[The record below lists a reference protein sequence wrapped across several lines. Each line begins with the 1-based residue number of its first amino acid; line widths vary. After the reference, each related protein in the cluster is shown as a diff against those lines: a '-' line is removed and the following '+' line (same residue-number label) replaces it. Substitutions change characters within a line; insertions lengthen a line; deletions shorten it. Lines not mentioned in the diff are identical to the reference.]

1 MPNSKPCGRG
11 HISAR
16 LKCHAQQGS
25 AIVDHSAAWATG
37 KVAGVAIS
45 NLALAHGIDPSAA
58 AVLGESIVQGLA
70 STAIAAKK
78 GVQGQSLV
86 KHFLSVAAGAMVG
99 KASIGTDDA
108 IFGGDSDVSEWVK
121 VLASNH
127 SIDQVAK
134 SAMKYSRALH
144 KRVGLKVDSD
154 DDRDL
159 FMLSVAARRVSQLR
173 KVDSMDI
180 DFVTATLDKYGLSDR
195 FDAKK
200 VLLKMGGRRPGKHC
214 IGKAGGKGS
223 YIAADK
229 QCAGH
234 KGADGKLTAAGK
246 QSARELAAR
255 VRDRKGMQD
264 RHEVKVA
271 RMPLN
276 DFIGEQRYAKTA
288 KQIVPMMTKIHGE
301 ARSELNKRRINGGR
315 AAIVDKKSAIAP
327 SPSIKPQIAPT
338 QLNAGDRRQAVAYN
352 QQGAERAKS
361 EGRLSD
367 GTAWDVEAKSA
378 RISDVRSAKR
388 QKSTSQGEMFGIEET
403 TDLPLF
409 RKRKDSRMARF
420 DRAIAG
426 GKAIPRSTRKKH
438 NCTTRSHQ
446 CGSVCIPLTNQ
457 CRDGSVSSAQT
468 RLKKLKMSGADDF
481 QVQRAKNSIK
491 ERTAGKRA
499 EINDKRIGSLRN
511 RVKNATLAG
520 AGKSEGLAELDPH
533 SIEVDPKRF
542 QYKIIGEHTATG
554 SVGSLS
560 GVRKYDP
567 NLAGILQVWKD
578 PKDGKTY
585 VVNGH
590 NRLDLGK
597 KLGAESVAVRY
608 LKAPDARTARSIGA
622 LTNIAEGRG
631 DALDA
636 AKFFRDTGISKEDL
650 SAKGIPMREKIAT
663 DGLAL
668 SKLDDSLFRRTID
681 GEIPMARAAII
692 GGSGLE
698 PAQQRDLM
706 TLIDK
711 EGKKKNLTDGAIS
724 EMVDIAKSS
733 RTHQESTMSLFGEES
748 VTKSNMIEKAKLQ
761 AAIKQR
767 LSREKNLFG
776 TVSRGR
782 AASELAR
789 GGNTI
794 DREKSGDLSTQAS
807 QSLKTFDQM
816 KNLSGPISDAIN
828 HAASRMANGESQ
840 KSVEKDLY
848 AKITSIDVFSGTK
861 RRAA

>member
-1 MPNSKPCGRG
+1 M
-11 HISAR
+11 
-16 LKCHAQQGS
+16 L
-25 AIVDHSAAWATG
+25 
-37 KVAGVAIS
+37 
-45 NLALAHGIDPSAA
+45 NL
-58 AVLGESIVQGLA
+58 VFV
-70 STAIAAKK
+70 
-78 GVQGQSLV
+78 
-86 KHFLSVAAGAMVG
+86 
-99 KASIGTDDA
+99 
-108 IFGGDSDVSEWVK
+108 
-121 VLASNH
+121 
-127 SIDQVAK
+127 
-134 SAMKYSRALH
+134 
-144 KRVGLKVDSD
+144 
-154 DDRDL
+154 RD
-159 FMLSVAARRVSQLR
+159 
-173 KVDSMDI
+173 
-180 DFVTATLDKYGLSDR
+180 TLEKYGLAHL
-195 FDAKK
+195 DAKK

-214 IGKAGGKGS
+214 VGKAGGKGS
-223 YIAADK
+223 YISAEK

-246 QSARELAAR
+246 QSARELAVR
-255 VRDRKGMQD
+255 VRDRKGMPEKY
-264 RHEVKVA
+264 EVKFA
-271 RMPLN
+271 RRSLAENLAPVKGTPMEKKL
-276 DFIGEQRYAKTA
+276 TA
-288 KQIVPMMTKIHGE
+288 SITKDHKKE
-301 ARSELNKRRINGGR
+301 RSELNKRRIKGGR
-315 AAIVDKKSAIAP
+315 EAFVDKGQDVETLKKEIGGLDDRIESAQKAVTARKTAATKARNQ
-327 SPSIKPQIAPT
+327 SITPT
-338 QLNAGDRRQAVAYN
+338 QLNAGDRKQAVAYN
-352 QQGAERAKS
+352 TQGAARAMS
-361 EGRLSD
+361 EGRSGD
-367 GTAWDVEAKSA
+367 ASAWEKQAKAA
-378 RISDVRSAKR
+378 RISDVRSSKR

-409 RKRKDSRMARF
+409 RKRKDSQSWRF

-426 GKAIPRSTRKKH
+426 GKAVPKSTRKKH
-438 NCTTRSHQ
+438 NCTPKSHQ

-468 RLKKLKMSGADDF
+468 RLKKLKQSGADDF

-491 ERTAGKRA
+491 DRTVGKRA

-511 RVKNATLAG
+511 RVKNATMSG
-520 AGKSEGLAELDPH
+520 VGKSEGLAELDPH

-542 QYKIIGEHTATG
+542 QYKIIGEHTSTG

-560 GVRKYDP
+560 GVQKYDP

-597 KLGAESVAVRY
+597 KLGADSVAVRY
-608 LKAPDARTARSIGA
+608 LKAPDAKTARSIGA

-668 SKLDDSLFRRTID
+668 SKLDDSLFRKTID

-692 GGSGLE
+692 GGSGLQ

-706 TLIDK
+706 TLVDK
-711 EGKKKNLTDGAIS
+711 QGKNKTLTDGAIS

-733 RTHQESTMSLFGEES
+733 QTHQESTMSLFGEES

-782 AASELAR
+782 AATELAR

-816 KNLSGPISDAIN
+816 KNLSGPMSDAIN
-828 HAASRMANGESQ
+828 HAASRMAAGESQ

-848 AKITSIDVFSGTK
+848 AKITSIDVFGKSK
-861 RRAA
+861 KLAA

>member
-1 MPNSKPCGRG
+1 MPNSKPCGKG

-86 KHFLSVAAGAMVG
+86 KHFLSVAAGAMIG

-144 KRVGLKVDSD
+144 KRVGLKVDSG

-159 FMLSVAARRVSQLR
+159 FMLSIAARRVSQLKR
-173 KVDSMDI
+173 VDSMDI
-180 DFVTATLDKYGLSDR
+180 NFVTATIEKYGLADR

-223 YIAADK
+223 YIAAEK

-234 KGADGKLTAAGK
+234 KGADGKLTAAGV
-246 QSARELAAR
+246 QSARELAVR
-255 VRDRKGMQD
+255 VRHMKGMPEKY
-264 RHEVKVA
+264 EVKFA
-271 RMPLN
+271 RRSLAENLAPVKGTPMEKKL
-276 DFIGEQRYAKTA
+276 TA
-288 KQIVPMMTKIHGE
+288 SITKEHKE
-301 ARSELNKRRINGGR
+301 ERAALNKRRINGGR
-315 AAIVDKKSAIAP
+315 SAIVDKKAPIAP
-327 SPSIKPQIAPT
+327 FPSTKPQIAPT
-338 QLNAGDRRQAVAYN
+338 QLNAGDRKQAVAYN
-352 QQGAERAKS
+352 EQGAERAKS
-361 EGRLSD
+361 EGRSGD
-367 GTAWDVEAKSA
+367 AAAWDVAAKSA

-409 RKRKDSRMARF
+409 RKRKDSLWRF
-420 DRAIAG
+420 DRAITG
-426 GKAIPRSTRKKH
+426 GKAIPKSTRKKH

-468 RLKKLKMSGADDF
+468 RLKKLKKSGANDF

-542 QYKIIGEHTATG
+542 QYKIIGEHTTTG

-560 GVRKYDP
+560 GVHKYDP

-597 KLGAESVAVRY
+597 KLGADSVAVRY
-608 LKAPDARTARSIGA
+608 LKAPDAKTARSIGA

-668 SKLDDSLFRRTID
+668 SKLDDSLFRKTID

-706 TLIDK
+706 TLVDK

-782 AASELAR
+782 AATELAR

-816 KNLSGPISDAIN
+816 KNLSGPMSDAIN
-828 HAASRMANGESQ
+828 HAASRMSNGESQ

-848 AKITSIDVFSGTK
+848 AKITSIDVFGKTK
-861 RRAA
+861 KRAA